1 LNLTNIDKLNIII
14 EQGMFEPISV
24 NQNSDE
30 NERSDYKIIY
40 LMTQLKVSLYLKM
53 RNVQVNI
60 SKSLRDLRILSW
72 KREMMGMCL

>member
-1 LNLTNIDKLNIII
+1 MNLTNIDKLNIII

-40 LMTQLKVSLYLKM
+40 LMNDTVESFLVFKNAKCTV
-53 RNVQVNI
+53 
-60 SKSLRDLRILSW
+60 
-72 KREMMGMCL
+72 